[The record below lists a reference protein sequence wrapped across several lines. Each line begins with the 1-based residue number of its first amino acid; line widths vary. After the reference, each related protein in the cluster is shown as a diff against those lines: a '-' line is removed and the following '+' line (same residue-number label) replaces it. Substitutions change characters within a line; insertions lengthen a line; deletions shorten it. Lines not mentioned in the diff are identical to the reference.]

1 MSRRNNNERLG
12 APHPDAQAPLTQNTA
27 GDLFSFVNP
36 TEFVE
41 LPSKGF
47 SYPED
52 HPLCGQE
59 TIEIRHMTAKEEDI
73 LTSETLLKNGLAI
86 DRLVQSVIVD
96 KDITVDSLLI
106 GDKNAILIA
115 TRITGFGPL
124 YEVGITCPACT
135 AVTKQEYDLSLLS
148 HNTPDDSNIELS
160 PSGHYQVTLPR
171 TQIVVEMKILTS
183 QDERTITKQ
192 LEIRKKK
199 KLPENT
205 VTLLLSS
212 IIASANGVTDRA
224 QLSKLTELLPIQDAK
239 HLRTVYETVKP
250 DIDMDVDYICGEC
263 SHAGTAV
270 MPLTADF
277 FWPNP

>member
-1 MSRRNNNERLG
+1 LSRRNNNERLG
-12 APHPDAQAPLTQNTA
+12 APHPDAPTPLTQNPT

-41 LPSKGF
+41 LPSRGL
-47 SYPED
+47 SYPEG

-59 TIEIRHMTAKEEDI
+59 TVEIRHMTAKEEDI

-86 DRLVQSVIVD
+86 DRLVQSVIMD
-96 KDITVDSLLI
+96 KNITVDSLLV
-106 GDKNAILIA
+106 GDKNAILVA

-124 YEVGITCPACT
+124 YEVGITCPACSAKT
-135 AVTKQEYDLSLLS
+135 TQEYDLSELAHTS
-148 HNTPDDSNIELS
+148 ADDSGVELS
-160 PSGHYQVTLPR
+160 ENGYYQVTLPR

-183 QDERTITKQ
+183 RDERTITKQ
-192 LEIRKKK
+192 LEMRKKK

-205 VTLLLSS
+205 ATLLLSS
-212 IIASANGVTDRA
+212 IIASANGVTDRT
-224 QLSKLTELLPIQDAK
+224 QLMKLAELLPIQDAK
-239 HLRTVYETVKP
+239 HLRTVYESVKP
-250 DIDMDVDYICGEC
+250 DIDMNVDFICGEC

-277 FWPNP
+277 FWPNS